1 MLFQL
6 AAHFE
11 IGGAHGEAQGPGL
24 GAAGD
29 DAAVVVGEHH
39 QGPAPQGGI
48 EGRFAGGIEV
58 VAIDQ
63 HDRHPGCRPGS
74 GIGRLL
80 RGPWIGAAPRGC
92 GGGEGREGHGCLGW
106 RGLGLGPQ
114 PAQGAASGAWG
125 LALAALR
132 GDGSHGSPPPRAGSP
147 RRRPA
152 PGAGRRDGPP
162 PAVGAPGGG

>member
-1 MLFQL
+1 MAILRGPAAGLGGPAQAAEGFVDRIDLQLLHPGLEAAHQPLAHVGVEGVVGAAHHHAVLFQL
-6 AAHFE
+6 AAHLE

-48 EGRFAGGIEV
+48 EGRLAGGIEV

-63 HDRHPGCRPGS
+63 HDRHPGGRPGS

-92 GGGEGREGHGCLGW
+92 GGGEGRKGHGCLGW
-106 RGLGLGPQ
+106 RG
-114 PAQGAASGAWG
+114 
-125 LALAALR
+125 
-132 GDGSHGSPPPRAGSP
+132 
-147 RRRPA
+147 
-152 PGAGRRDGPP
+152 
-162 PAVGAPGGG
+162 

>member
-6 AAHFE
+6 AAHLE

-48 EGRFAGGIEV
+48 QGRLAGGIEV

-63 HDRHPGCRPGS
+63 HDRH
-74 GIGRLL
+74 
-80 RGPWIGAAPRGC
+80 
-92 GGGEGREGHGCLGW
+92 GW
-106 RGLGLGPQ
+106 RGSGGWDASAPRLRGRGRPPWGLGRRHLERMDGMGGHPPEQGVLGIAQLQGRVGGMGRLQ
-114 PAQGAASGAWG
+114 P
-125 LALAALR
+125 
-132 GDGSHGSPPPRAGSP
+132 
-147 RRRPA
+147 
-152 PGAGRRDGPP
+152 
-162 PAVGAPGGG
+162 